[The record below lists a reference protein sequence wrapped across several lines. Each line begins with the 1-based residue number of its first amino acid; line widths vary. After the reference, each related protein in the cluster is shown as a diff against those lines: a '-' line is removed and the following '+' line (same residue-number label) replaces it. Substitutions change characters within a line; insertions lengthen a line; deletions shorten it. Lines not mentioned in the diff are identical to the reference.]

1 MPVQLHQKV
10 VRLGENYVNAGLR
23 ELSPQASKSPQSSSL
38 SGSSATDTY
47 HVVVTTSTA
56 VVFWATTV
64 KSESGVCVCVCLCV
78 YVCGVCAGA
87 CMRACVLCC
96 VYVCV

>member
-1 MPVQLHQKV
+1 

-38 SGSSATDTY
+38 SASSATDTY

-56 VVFWATTV
+56 VVFWATAV
-64 KSESGVCVCVCLCV
+64 KSESGMCVRVRACCVVCMHV
-78 YVCGVCAGA
+78 YVCSVC
-87 CMRACVLCC
+87 
-96 VYVCV
+96 